1 MRKRIIKFYCGIG
14 CLSLLFGCD
23 FQSNNK
29 HVAPTARKVEKQLIS
44 NAIQLD
50 ALRRLSDYGFFE
62 GRLSDL
68 KPAKQVYHYA
78 INTPLFSDYAEKE
91 RFIYLPTG
99 KKMEFRSQGPFD
111 FPDGAVLIKNFYYNT
126 DRTEIYEQR
135 KILETRLLI
144 KENEKWSPLTYIWN
158 TAQSDAY
165 LNVVG
170 KTQHVNWI
178 DKKGNHREVD
188 YVIPNRN
195 QCIDCHNANNSI
207 VPIGTSLAQLNQR
220 YQWKVKDGINQL
232 DYFKDIDIL
241 SGLSHAKEYDKM
253 PIWDDPSTGNLDQ
266 RSRAYLDANCAHCH
280 SSTGSAKNSG
290 LYLNYNVSHPRSR
303 GIFKPPV
310 AAGKG
315 SGNRSY
321 GIVPGKPEESIF
333 IYRMKSNDPAIRMPE
348 IGRTIAHEEGIA
360 LLTSYIQQLS
370 NEF

>member
-1 MRKRIIKFYCGIG
+1 M
-14 CLSLLFGCD
+14 
-23 FQSNNK
+23 
-29 HVAPTARKVEKQLIS
+29 
-44 NAIQLD
+44 
-50 ALRRLSDYGFFE
+50 
-62 GRLSDL
+62 
-68 KPAKQVYHYA
+68 
-78 INTPLFSDYAEKE
+78 
-91 RFIYLPTG
+91 
-99 KKMEFRSQGPFD
+99 
-111 FPDGAVLIKNFYYNT
+111 
-126 DRTEIYEQR
+126 
-135 KILETRLLI
+135 
-144 KENEKWSPLTYIWN
+144 
-158 TAQSDAY
+158 
-165 LNVVG
+165 
-170 KTQHVNWI
+170 
-178 DKKGNHREVD
+178 
-188 YVIPNRN
+188 
-195 QCIDCHNANNSI
+195 
-207 VPIGTSLAQLNQR
+207 AQLNQR

-232 DYFKDIDIL
+232 DYFNDIDIL

-280 SSTGSAKNSG
+280 SSSGSAKNSG

-370 NEF
+370 TEF